1 MDNIVTI
8 ITAICAAIAPLA
20 TIITAILQSRATA
33 KNAAKQSI
41 LQMILEDQVA
51 VMYDGIPENYQN
63 ILDEYD
69 TYHKNGGNSY
79 LSQKVEAYKKWYVAW
94 QAEHIDKK
102 SKV

>member
-51 VMYDGIPENYQN
+51 VMYGNIPENYQN
-63 ILDEYD
+63 ILKEYD
-69 TYHKNGGNSY
+69 IYEKNGGNSY
-79 LSQKVEAYKKWYVAW
+79 VHEKVDAYKKWYVAW
-94 QAEHIDKK
+94 QAKHIDKK
-102 SKV
+102 G